1 MPWQKQ
7 KTSGEM
13 RKLHFVYFDTAMDT
27 SLNVFPESERD
38 AVSRV
43 CVRRK
48 SYYVW
53 SLLCSSLGYSNKE
66 SSIERV
72 DLWKISLRV
81 HMVEMLMEATVLVMV
96 FVRHLIHWIFN

>member
-1 MPWQKQ
+1 VP
-7 KTSGEM
+7 
-13 RKLHFVYFDTAMDT
+13 FVASQIVSESFPLVTRA

-66 SSIERV
+66 ISIERV
-72 DLWKISLRV
+72 DLCKISLRV
-81 HMVEMLMEATVLVMV
+81 HMVEMLMEETVLVVV